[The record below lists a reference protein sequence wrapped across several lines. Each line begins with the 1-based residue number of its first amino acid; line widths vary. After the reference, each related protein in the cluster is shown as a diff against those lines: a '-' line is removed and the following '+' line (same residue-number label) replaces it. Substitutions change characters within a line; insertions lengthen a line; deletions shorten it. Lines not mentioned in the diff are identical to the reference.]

1 MIKSKHDLTMS
12 NEGMRHLCT
21 FYRLQKSIFSLLE
34 NDCLHLICKYMYV
47 CVCVSVGMGSS
58 DEWSEFQEIIDSTP
72 ELDMCL
78 DPRIYGGGNR

>member
-1 MIKSKHDLTMS
+1 MFITDNALIKSKHDLTMS
-12 NEGMRHLCT
+12 NEGMRHLCAI
-21 FYRLQKSIFSLLE
+21 YILQKSNVSLQE
-34 NDCLHLICKYMYV
+34 NDSFHL

-78 DPRIYGGGNR
+78 DARIFGGGNR